1 MEGRNWVEGG
11 MRLPDHVSPAY
22 EFSTAPADIRTIRT
36 KIDVAKR
43 KYELLT
49 PSPGRLPSRVAIV
62 GSVEWVE
69 DM

>member
-1 MEGRNWVEGG
+1 
-11 MRLPDHVSPAY
+11 MRLPNHVSPVC
-22 EFSTAPADIRTIRT
+22 ESPIAPADMPSIRT
-36 KIDVAKR
+36 KIDTVKR